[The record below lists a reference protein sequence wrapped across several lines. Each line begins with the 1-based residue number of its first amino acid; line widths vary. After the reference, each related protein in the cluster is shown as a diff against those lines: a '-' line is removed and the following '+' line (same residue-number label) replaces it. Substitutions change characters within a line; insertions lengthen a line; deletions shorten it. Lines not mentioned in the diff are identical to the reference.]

1 MSKKSLKWLI
11 ESIKPVLDTFDE
23 PITAVDKD
31 GYFIYY
37 NLASARLDGTD
48 QEQVIGHHLL
58 EINQWLTP
66 ETSTLL
72 RCLKERAHITNSYQA
87 YQGIAGR
94 QTYYLH
100 TVTPLFSPD
109 NELIG
114 AIEIGRTVKERPSK
128 LESVITETPKI
139 ITADETLLSQIERI
153 GIFANTDLPILI
165 YGETGTGKE
174 LFAQSAHALSG
185 RSARPMMSLNC
196 AAIPETLL
204 ESTLFGTTKG
214 AFTGAENR
222 KGLFTQADGGTLFLD
237 EINSMPI
244 ALQSKLLR
252 VLQDGKY
259 LPLGAQHSLHSD
271 VRLIA
276 ALNQDPHQAIKEG
289 KFREDLYY
297 RLNIGEITIS
307 PLRERPKDIML
318 LAQAFVAK
326 FAPKLRPEVTMVEPK
341 ALETLMQHT
350 WPGNVRELENVI
362 QRSLLLHTGGSS
374 LKKMVLTNRVSDNQ
388 ITKTRSNTHLN
399 LQNQLREE
407 ESLIVQEAL
416 KNHQGNVS
424 NTAKALGIPRTTLH
438 SKIARLKIQ
447 TN

>member
-48 QEQVIGHHLL
+48 PEQVIGHHLL

-72 RCLKERAHITNSYQA
+72 RCLKERTHITNSYQA

-100 TVTPLFSPD
+100 TVTPLFSAD
-109 NELIG
+109 KELIG
-114 AIEIGRTVKERPSK
+114 AIEIGRTVKEHPSK
-128 LESVITETPKI
+128 LESVITEAPKI
-139 ITADETLLSQIERI
+139 ITTNETLLAQIERI

-252 VLQDGKY
+252 VLQDGNY
-259 LPLGAQHSLHSD
+259 LPLGAQHPLHSD
-271 VRLIA
+271 VRLIT

-307 PLRERPKDIML
+307 PLRERPKDIAL

-341 ALETLMQHT
+341 ALETLIQHT

-374 LKKMVLTNRVSDNQ
+374 LKKMVLTSRVSGSL
-388 ITKTRSNTHLN
+388 TSKTRSNSHLD
-399 LQNQLREE
+399 LQNQLKAEE
-407 ESLIVQEAL
+407 KQIIQETL
-416 KNHQGNVS
+416 KNHQGNIS
-424 NTAKALGIPRTTLH
+424 NAAKALGIPRTTLN